1 MNTLSIAT
9 EEGEVIICDH
19 ELPSITDADLK
30 LLRISRSELQR
41 AFAEGVK
48 LMRMR
53 NDKPDRHWVRPCASE
68 GIDGRWV
75 VGLVPYSDVEQ
86 IL

>member
-19 ELPSITDADLK
+19 QLPSITAADLK
-30 LLRISRSELQR
+30 HLRISRSELHR
-41 AFAEGVK
+41 TFAEGVK

-53 NDKPDRHWVRPCASE
+53 GDKPDLHWVRPCVSE
-68 GIDGRWV
+68 TIDGRWV
-75 VGLVPYSDVEQ
+75 VRLVPYSDSSDR
-86 IL
+86 